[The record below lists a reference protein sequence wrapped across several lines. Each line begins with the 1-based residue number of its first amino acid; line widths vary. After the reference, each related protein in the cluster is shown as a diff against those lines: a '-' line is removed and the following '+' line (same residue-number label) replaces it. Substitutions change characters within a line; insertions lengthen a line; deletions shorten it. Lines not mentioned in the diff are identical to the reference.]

1 MASGASRSAEQRD
14 SSDAI
19 CSGLLVTL
27 HIRFLHIPSVRN
39 WLTERSGSGW
49 RGRLLLPAVVVVGI
63 IGHPS
68 VCVFSPPGNWRDR
81 PVHDPALVP
90 ARHTVSALVCSQLN
104 TDMVRAQGAAAVQV
118 SQFDRCGPAAAFAG
132 YDAVATNVLLHRRQF
147 HPNPREHIFE
157 YPLST
162 LSRARSMSEPGTDSP
177 RAVFPP
183 RYRLRPLGSRRSRGL
198 GTNTCLTTS
207 SSPGSGFVT
216 RR

>member
-1 MASGASRSAEQRD
+1 MQRSAGDPAHSIPPYSLGPELANGEERQWVARET
-14 SSDAI
+14 STTGCGSCRHHWASFGMRVFATGGTGAI
-19 CSGLLVTL
+19 GQDT
-27 HIRFLHIPSVRN
+27 I
-39 WLTERSGSGW
+39 
-49 RGRLLLPAVVVVGI
+49 
-63 IGHPS
+63 
-68 VCVFSPPGNWRDR
+68 
-81 PVHDPALVP
+81 PALVP
-90 ARHTVSALVCSQLN
+90 AGHTVSALVCSQLN
-104 TDMVRAQGAAAVQV
+104 ADMVRAQGAAAVQV
-118 SQFDRCGPAAAFAG
+118 SQFDRCGTAAAFAG

-147 HPNPREHIFE
+147 RANPREHIFE